1 MYDAGA
7 LLNVSEG
14 INNLFLTQQVCFMT
28 ASTSQLA
35 ALIAQ
40 IGGRFELGCAY
51 FPRTNRAARY
61 GAAVSGSALFMFNR
75 GDRAKTLAAWE
86 FVKFMCSPEVQA
98 RFAAATGYMPVNV
111 NSFREKAYIEYT
123 AAYPQ
128 AETGVRQLADTSAD
142 MTGIIVGPSR
152 SFYMEIMNQVSAMLT
167 ERKTPEDTVKSM
179 TAALNL
185 ILDDYAEANLNTEK
199 K

>member
-1 MYDAGA
+1 
-7 LLNVSEG
+7 
-14 INNLFLTQQVCFMT
+14 
-28 ASTSQLA
+28 
-35 ALIAQ
+35 
-40 IGGRFELGCAY
+40 
-51 FPRTNRAARY
+51 
-61 GAAVSGSALFMFNR
+61 
-75 GDRAKTLAAWE
+75 
-86 FVKFMCSPEVQA
+86 
-98 RFAAATGYMPVNV
+98 MPVNV
-111 NSFREKAYIEYT
+111 NSFREKAYVDYT

-128 AETGVRQLADTSAD
+128 AETGVRQLAETSAD

-179 TAALNL
+179 SAALNL